1 MVDQV
6 SIARGTADKIQFWTI
21 KAQLQTLTPLKH
33 CLITSLTAAPAA
45 MKGPCYQEIVV
56 LNLAAR
62 NQGTEDEVLSCR
74 K

>member
-6 SIARGTADKIQFWTI
+6 SIARGTADKIQSWTI

-45 MKGPCYQEIVV
+45 MK
-56 LNLAAR
+56 LLSR
-62 NQGTEDEVLSCR
+62 NSRPELGRSQSRNRG
-74 K
+74 